1 MKLLTALAFVLLVLL
16 PAQARAQSI
25 TATALTG
32 TWAFAKDHQ
41 TARTSPPG
49 DTLVVRPDSTYYVV
63 LTAEWVRRAKPAGTP
78 TKASKPSYW
87 YLRGNSLMM
96 SPVRQQELP
105 TFKVTLKDQQLSMT
119 KLYGDQKT
127 LLFKRVD
134 TPKPKP

>member
-1 MKLLTALAFVLLVLL
+1 MKLISALTLVLVLL
-16 PAQARAQSI
+16 LPAPARAQSI
-25 TATALTG
+25 TAAALVG
-32 TWAFAKDHQ
+32 TWVPAGGDAE
-41 TARTSPPG
+41 SIW

>member
-1 MKLLTALAFVLLVLL
+1 MKLISALTLVLVLL
-16 PAQARAQSI
+16 LPAPARAQSI
-25 TATALTG
+25 TAAALVG
-32 TWAFAKDHQ
+32 TWVPAGGDAE
-41 TARTSPPG
+41 SIW
-49 DTLVVRPDSTYYVV
+49 DTLGVRPDSTYYVV

-87 YLRGNSLMM
+87 YLRGDSLMM

>member
-49 DTLVVRPDSTYYVV
+49 DTLVVRPDSTYYWVR
-63 LTAEWVRRAKPAGTP
+63 TAEWISRAKAGGDTN
-78 TKASKPSYW
+78 TTSKPRRW
-87 YLRGNSLMM
+87 VLQGDTLMKVYEG
-96 SPVRQQELP
+96 SPLP
-105 TFKVTLKDQQLSMT
+105 VFKLTLKGRQLFMA
-119 KLYGDQKT
+119 KLYGSQDT
-127 LLFKRVD
+127 LLLERID
-134 TPKPKP
+134 APKPKP